1 MADHLSVEHAE
12 RRLQQFERRLL
23 GDALLVGQ
31 PDAPALVRNA
41 VDLAWH
47 AALPVVCDAELLH
60 LLRIN
65 FFVDGEALPYWVEGR
80 MLLSPLWQ
88 DLGEGLYTMEPVL
101 RRLMLQ
107 RLVAHRGARRTA
119 EVATLLWQAAER
131 RGGWAD
137 KTELRH
143 AQQLT
148 ALNFLAPERARE
160 WLAQAQTAGGGEALD
175 KAWFVAMG
183 GELELPKAGEQ
194 SGDAQVMCEL
204 LLSLAPVAD
213 TRPLAKGPFRHV
225 RLQHGEPG
233 AALQWQLLQDL
244 ARRWAL
250 PRLLWLEV
258 DPASGGERLF
268 ARVPG
273 RRDRVAVTPSNLALV
288 ASAGEGSER
297 VIAIDHAEDF
307 KPEALALWLGR
318 FSGSE
323 LILLAHRRLDLT
335 GMQRLLAAPWASA
348 ASHSALVSTEPWP
361 RFSRDAL
368 ARWFDSVAD
377 RLPPALQA
385 ETIGDRLLYI
395 DALLQ
400 ATNGVP
406 ERVFERL
413 CADAGVRWPEV
424 QAIARARLE
433 PSAPASAREA
443 LLALARGYDATRE
456 RDSAGPARTA
466 AMEAI
471 VGRMQPLLADIPEAV
486 ALAWA
491 DDDESAGVRLLRVR
505 WLHDHPSAPNCLWL
519 AMQVLR
525 DKPFVGYHALLAL
538 QQAARLLPLAELV
551 ALDVALESVKSKLS
565 SLRADTDRLHAYEE
579 IHRIVASRR
588 ESSMLLA
595 IGDVP
600 LTAGTELTWTGA
612 AGQMREA
619 RAAASVYCGVVRKGA
634 VGTVADVVGN
644 GNKELRIVGA
654 ARVRVLSVR
663 MSVVSANTPGLTK
676 ALLGGLSRVRVEP
689 YPDQPAPPTPEPAWA
704 LVHLALQ
711 ALAALDPQPQA
722 SPLALARDDLT
733 ALYECLYL
741 AIPFQRLH
749 GVYTQQ
755 DRTHKLE
762 LAWSALTREIERR
775 LPRRL
780 DAGRTQDL
788 ATIIG
793 RRFKTPAERQRV
805 STGSADEKARS
816 RAQPAWPP
824 PKLSPAMLARALAL
838 RPDDE
843 AMWTVLRSAPADVKP
858 KTSPLRLWPN
868 GSVLRLRFIGGDRF
882 RRERVLRV
890 AKAWFEHANLTLE
903 VLPMRS
909 KSAADLRIAFGQEDG
924 SWSYLGTDASAIS
937 ADQATMNLAW
947 VGPDVEDE
955 TARGAILKEFGHA
968 LGLIQ
973 EHMSPNRD
981 FEWDEAAVVKDM
993 SGPPNHWDR
1002 QAIKHNLLDRYKP
1015 FDYRPFDSDSVML
1028 HAIPAHWV
1036 KSRTAMGGATELSAS
1051 DKALIARLYPKP
1063 KQAR

>member
-41 VDLAWH
+41 VDLVWH

-65 FFVDGEALPYWVEGR
+65 FFVDGDALPYWVEGR

-119 EVATLLWQAAER
+119 EVATLLWQATER

-194 SGDAQVMCEL
+194 GGDAQAMCEL
-204 LLSLAPVAD
+204 LLSLMPVAD
-213 TRPLAKGPFRHV
+213 TRPLAKAPYRFV
-225 RLQHGEPG
+225 RLLHGEPG
-233 AALQWQLLQDL
+233 AALQWELLQDL
-244 ARRWAL
+244 ARRSPL
-250 PRLLWLEV
+250 PRLLWLEL

-268 ARVPG
+268 ARLRG
-273 RRDRVAVTPSNLALV
+273 RRDRVAITPGNLALV
-288 ASAGEGSER
+288 DSAGEGSER
-297 VIAIDHAEDF
+297 VIAIDHAEGF
-307 KPEALALWLGR
+307 RPEALTPWLR
-318 FSGSE
+318 EFRGSE
-323 LILLAHRRLDLT
+323 LNLLAHRRLDET
-335 GMQRLLAAPWASA
+335 GRQRLLALPWASA
-348 ASHSALVSTEPWP
+348 ASHSALVSGEPWP

-395 DALLQ
+395 DALLR
-400 ATNGVP
+400 ATLGVP
-406 ERVFERL
+406 ERVYERL

-433 PSAPASAREA
+433 PPAPASAGEA
-443 LLALARGYDATRE
+443 LLALAREYDAIRDRE
-456 RDSAGPARTA
+456 SAGPARTA

-471 VGRMQPLLADIPEAV
+471 VGRMQPLLADIPESV

-491 DDDESAGVRLLRVR
+491 GDDSAGVRLLRVR
-505 WLHDHPSAPNCLWL
+505 WLHEHPSAPNCLWL

-538 QQAARLLPLAELV
+538 QQAARTLPLAELV

-579 IHRIVASRR
+579 IHRLVASRR
-588 ESSMLLA
+588 ESSMLLSL
-595 IGDVP
+595 GEVP
-600 LTAGTELTWTGA
+600 LIAGTELTWTGA
-612 AGQMREA
+612 AGPMREA
-619 RAAASVYCGVVRKGA
+619 RAAASVYCGVPRIGA
-634 VGTVADVVGN
+634 VGTLADVVGS
-644 GNKELRIVGA
+644 GTKELLVVGQ
-654 ARVRVLSVR
+654 ARVRVLALSGGEGRVR
-663 MSVVSANTPGLTK
+663 
-676 ALLGGLSRVRVEP
+676 LGGLSRVQVEP

-704 LVHLALQ
+704 LVHAALQ

-722 SPLALARDDLT
+722 TPLALARDDLT

-741 AIPFQRLH
+741 AIPFQRLQA
-749 GVYTQQ
+749 VYAQQ
-755 DRTHKLE
+755 ERTRKLE

-775 LPRRL
+775 LPQRL
-780 DAGRTQDL
+780 DARRMRDL
-788 ATIIG
+788 AAIIG
-793 RRFKTPAERQRV
+793 RLFKTPAERQRV

-816 RAQPAWPP
+816 REQPAWPP
-824 PKLSPAMLARALAL
+824 AKLNPAMLARALAL

-882 RRERVLRV
+882 RRARVLRV
-890 AKAWFEHANLTLE
+890 ARAWFEHANLRLD

-909 KSAADLRIAFGQEDG
+909 KSAADLRIAFGAEDG

-973 EHMSPNRD
+973 EHMNPNRD

-1015 FDYRPFDSDSVML
+1015 FDYRPFDRDSVML

-1036 KSRTAMGGATELSAS
+1036 KSGTAMGGATELSAS